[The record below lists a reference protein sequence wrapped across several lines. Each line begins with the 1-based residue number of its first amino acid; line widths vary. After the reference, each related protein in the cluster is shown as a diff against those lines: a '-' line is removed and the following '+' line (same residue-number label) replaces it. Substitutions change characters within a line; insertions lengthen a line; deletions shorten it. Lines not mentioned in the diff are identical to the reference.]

1 MALSKRF
8 IIIAPTTPH
17 NIAAKKIPKML
28 ASVPNNG
35 ISIAIKGTDI
45 KSFSKTKSDSLFDYF
60 MGGKKTEEI
69 MKENQMKREEIAML
83 KDGTFLKDK
92 DVPLMQKRWCKYAEN
107 SNIQMTV
114 LSFYQNYIDEN
125 INISFD
131 NGNIIMERDNN
142 ESNLLFNFVLDKE
155 TESKYF
161 IKNLNFYI
169 DTKVKTNHLQIDDD
183 RIIIEYDLW
192 LSDEYSGNFKYE
204 IILKEV

>member
-1 MALSKRF
+1 M
-8 IIIAPTTPH
+8 
-17 NIAAKKIPKML
+17 KKVYIDYKIK
-28 ASVPNNG
+28 NN
-35 ISIAIKGTDI
+35 D
-45 KSFSKTKSDSLFDYF
+45 
-60 MGGKKTEEI
+60 EI
-69 MKENQMKREEIAML
+69 LKKENLEAVYKVNEYL
-83 KDGTFLKDK
+83 KIKD
-92 DVPLMQKRWCKYAEN
+92 
-107 SNIQMTV
+107 
-114 LSFYQNYIDEN
+114 IDEN

-169 DTKVKTNHLQIDDD
+169 DKKLKTNHLQIDDD

>member
-1 MALSKRF
+1 M
-8 IIIAPTTPH
+8 
-17 NIAAKKIPKML
+17 KKVYIDYKIK
-28 ASVPNNG
+28 NN
-35 ISIAIKGTDI
+35 D
-45 KSFSKTKSDSLFDYF
+45 
-60 MGGKKTEEI
+60 EI
-69 MKENQMKREEIAML
+69 LKKENLEAVYKVNEYL
-83 KDGTFLKDK
+83 KIKD
-92 DVPLMQKRWCKYAEN
+92 
-107 SNIQMTV
+107 
-114 LSFYQNYIDEN
+114 IDEN
-125 INISFD
+125 INIFFN

>member
-1 MALSKRF
+1 M
-8 IIIAPTTPH
+8 
-17 NIAAKKIPKML
+17 KKVYIDYKIK
-28 ASVPNNG
+28 NN
-35 ISIAIKGTDI
+35 D
-45 KSFSKTKSDSLFDYF
+45 
-60 MGGKKTEEI
+60 EI
-69 MKENQMKREEIAML
+69 LKKENLEAVYKVNEYL
-83 KDGTFLKDK
+83 KIKD
-92 DVPLMQKRWCKYAEN
+92 
-107 SNIQMTV
+107 
-114 LSFYQNYIDEN
+114 IDEN

-183 RIIIEYDLW
+183 KIIIEYDLW

>member
-1 MALSKRF
+1 MSAFLLYVWYN
-8 IIIAPTTPH
+8 ATW
-17 NIAAKKIPKML
+17 KKDWWFFLKKVYIDYKIK
-28 ASVPNNG
+28 NN
-35 ISIAIKGTDI
+35 D
-45 KSFSKTKSDSLFDYF
+45 
-60 MGGKKTEEI
+60 EI
-69 MKENQMKREEIAML
+69 LKKENLEAVYKVNEYL
-83 KDGTFLKDK
+83 KIKD
-92 DVPLMQKRWCKYAEN
+92 
-107 SNIQMTV
+107 
-114 LSFYQNYIDEN
+114 IDEN

>member
-1 MALSKRF
+1 M
-8 IIIAPTTPH
+8 
-17 NIAAKKIPKML
+17 KKVYIDYKIK
-28 ASVPNNG
+28 NN
-35 ISIAIKGTDI
+35 D
-45 KSFSKTKSDSLFDYF
+45 
-60 MGGKKTEEI
+60 EI
-69 MKENQMKREEIAML
+69 LKKENLEAVYKVNEYL
-83 KDGTFLKDK
+83 KIKD
-92 DVPLMQKRWCKYAEN
+92 
-107 SNIQMTV
+107 
-114 LSFYQNYIDEN
+114 IDEN
-125 INISFD
+125 INISFN

-161 IKNLNFYI
+161 IKSLNFYI

>member
-1 MALSKRF
+1 M
-8 IIIAPTTPH
+8 
-17 NIAAKKIPKML
+17 KKVYIDYKIK
-28 ASVPNNG
+28 NN
-35 ISIAIKGTDI
+35 D
-45 KSFSKTKSDSLFDYF
+45 
-60 MGGKKTEEI
+60 EI
-69 MKENQMKREEIAML
+69 LKKENLEAVYKVNEYL
-83 KDGTFLKDK
+83 KIKD
-92 DVPLMQKRWCKYAEN
+92 
-107 SNIQMTV
+107 
-114 LSFYQNYIDEN
+114 IDEN

-183 RIIIEYDLW
+183 RIIIEYDLR

>member
-1 MALSKRF
+1 MNENKTNINWYPGHMA
-8 IIIAPTTPH
+8 
-17 NIAAKKIPKML
+17 
-28 ASVPNNG
+28 
-35 ISIAIKGTDI
+35 
-45 KSFSKTKSDSLFDYF
+45 KTKRQIKEKIDLIDIIYEVVDSRIPISS
-60 MGGKKTEEI
+60 KI
-69 MKENQMKREEIAML
+69 
-83 KDGTFLKDK
+83 KD
-92 DVPLMQKRWCKYAEN
+92 
-107 SNIQMTV
+107 
-114 LSFYQNYIDEN
+114 IDEN
-125 INISFD
+125 INISFN

>member
-1 MALSKRF
+1 MSAFLLY
-8 IIIAPTTPH
+8 IWYNATW
-17 NIAAKKIPKML
+17 KKDWWFFLKKVYIDYKIK
-28 ASVPNNG
+28 NN
-35 ISIAIKGTDI
+35 D
-45 KSFSKTKSDSLFDYF
+45 
-60 MGGKKTEEI
+60 EI
-69 MKENQMKREEIAML
+69 LKKENLEAVYKVNEYL
-83 KDGTFLKDK
+83 KIKD
-92 DVPLMQKRWCKYAEN
+92 
-107 SNIQMTV
+107 
-114 LSFYQNYIDEN
+114 IDEN
-125 INISFD
+125 INIFFD

>member
-1 MALSKRF
+1 M
-8 IIIAPTTPH
+8 
-17 NIAAKKIPKML
+17 KKVYIDYKIK
-28 ASVPNNG
+28 NN
-35 ISIAIKGTDI
+35 D
-45 KSFSKTKSDSLFDYF
+45 
-60 MGGKKTEEI
+60 EI
-69 MKENQMKREEIAML
+69 VKKENLEAVYKVNEYL
-83 KDGTFLKDK
+83 KIKD
-92 DVPLMQKRWCKYAEN
+92 
-107 SNIQMTV
+107 
-114 LSFYQNYIDEN
+114 IDEN
-125 INISFD
+125 INISFN

>member
-1 MALSKRF
+1 MSAFLLYIWYNATWKKDWWF
-8 IIIAPTTPH
+8 FLKKVYINYKIKNNNEII
-17 NIAAKKIPKML
+17 K
-28 ASVPNNG
+28 
-35 ISIAIKGTDI
+35 
-45 KSFSKTKSDSLFDYF
+45 
-60 MGGKKTEEI
+60 
-69 MKENQMKREEIAML
+69 KENLEAVYKVNEYL
-83 KDGTFLKDK
+83 KIKD
-92 DVPLMQKRWCKYAEN
+92 
-107 SNIQMTV
+107 T
-114 LSFYQNYIDEN
+114 DEN
-125 INISFD
+125 INISFN

-161 IKNLNFYI
+161 IKSLNFYI

>member
-1 MALSKRF
+1 M
-8 IIIAPTTPH
+8 
-17 NIAAKKIPKML
+17 KKVYIDYKIK
-28 ASVPNNG
+28 NNN
-35 ISIAIKGTDI
+35 
-45 KSFSKTKSDSLFDYF
+45 
-60 MGGKKTEEI
+60 EI
-69 MKENQMKREEIAML
+69 VKKENLEAVYKVNEYL
-83 KDGTFLKDK
+83 KIKD
-92 DVPLMQKRWCKYAEN
+92 
-107 SNIQMTV
+107 
-114 LSFYQNYIDEN
+114 IDEN
-125 INISFD
+125 INIFFN

>member
-1 MALSKRF
+1 MSAFLLY
-8 IIIAPTTPH
+8 IWYNATW
-17 NIAAKKIPKML
+17 KKDWWFFLKKVYIDYKIK
-28 ASVPNNG
+28 NNN
-35 ISIAIKGTDI
+35 
-45 KSFSKTKSDSLFDYF
+45 
-60 MGGKKTEEI
+60 EI
-69 MKENQMKREEIAML
+69 VKKENLEAVYKVNEYL
-83 KDGTFLKDK
+83 KIKD
-92 DVPLMQKRWCKYAEN
+92 
-107 SNIQMTV
+107 
-114 LSFYQNYIDEN
+114 IDEN

-169 DTKVKTNHLQIDDD
+169 DTKIKTNHLQIDDD

>member
-1 MALSKRF
+1 M
-8 IIIAPTTPH
+8 
-17 NIAAKKIPKML
+17 KKVYIDYKIK
-28 ASVPNNG
+28 NN
-35 ISIAIKGTDI
+35 D
-45 KSFSKTKSDSLFDYF
+45 
-60 MGGKKTEEI
+60 EI
-69 MKENQMKREEIAML
+69 LKKENLEAIYKVNEYL
-83 KDGTFLKDK
+83 KIKD
-92 DVPLMQKRWCKYAEN
+92 
-107 SNIQMTV
+107 
-114 LSFYQNYIDEN
+114 IDEN
-125 INISFD
+125 INISFN

>member
-1 MALSKRF
+1 M
-8 IIIAPTTPH
+8 
-17 NIAAKKIPKML
+17 KKVYIDYKIK
-28 ASVPNNG
+28 NND
-35 ISIAIKGTDI
+35 DI
-45 KSFSKTKSDSLFDYF
+45 LK
-60 MGGKKTEEI
+60 
-69 MKENQMKREEIAML
+69 KENLEAVYKVDEYL
-83 KDGTFLKDK
+83 KIKD
-92 DVPLMQKRWCKYAEN
+92 
-107 SNIQMTV
+107 
-114 LSFYQNYIDEN
+114 IDEN

-169 DTKVKTNHLQIDDD
+169 DTKVKTNHLQIDND

-204 IILKEV
+204 IVLKEV

>member
-1 MALSKRF
+1 M
-8 IIIAPTTPH
+8 
-17 NIAAKKIPKML
+17 KKVYIDYKIK
-28 ASVPNNG
+28 NN
-35 ISIAIKGTDI
+35 D
-45 KSFSKTKSDSLFDYF
+45 
-60 MGGKKTEEI
+60 EI
-69 MKENQMKREEIAML
+69 LKKENLEAVYKVNEYL
-83 KDGTFLKDK
+83 KIKDK
-92 DVPLMQKRWCKYAEN
+92 
-107 SNIQMTV
+107 
-114 LSFYQNYIDEN
+114 DEN

>member
-1 MALSKRF
+1 M
-8 IIIAPTTPH
+8 
-17 NIAAKKIPKML
+17 KKVYIDYKIK
-28 ASVPNNG
+28 NN
-35 ISIAIKGTDI
+35 D
-45 KSFSKTKSDSLFDYF
+45 
-60 MGGKKTEEI
+60 EI
-69 MKENQMKREEIAML
+69 LKRENLEAVYKVNEYL
-83 KDGTFLKDK
+83 KIKD
-92 DVPLMQKRWCKYAEN
+92 
-107 SNIQMTV
+107 
-114 LSFYQNYIDEN
+114 IDEN

>member
-1 MALSKRF
+1 M
-8 IIIAPTTPH
+8 
-17 NIAAKKIPKML
+17 KKVYIDYKIK
-28 ASVPNNG
+28 NN
-35 ISIAIKGTDI
+35 D
-45 KSFSKTKSDSLFDYF
+45 
-60 MGGKKTEEI
+60 EI
-69 MKENQMKREEIAML
+69 LKKENLEAVYKVNEYL
-83 KDGTFLKDK
+83 KIKD
-92 DVPLMQKRWCKYAEN
+92 
-107 SNIQMTV
+107 
-114 LSFYQNYIDEN
+114 IDEN

-142 ESNLLFNFVLDKE
+142 ESNILFNFVLDKE

>member
-1 MALSKRF
+1 L
-8 IIIAPTTPH
+8 
-17 NIAAKKIPKML
+17 KKVYIDYKIK
-28 ASVPNNG
+28 NN
-35 ISIAIKGTDI
+35 D
-45 KSFSKTKSDSLFDYF
+45 
-60 MGGKKTEEI
+60 EI
-69 MKENQMKREEIAML
+69 LKKENLEAVYKVNEYL
-83 KDGTFLKDK
+83 KIKDIDG
-92 DVPLMQKRWCKYAEN
+92 
-107 SNIQMTV
+107 
-114 LSFYQNYIDEN
+114 N

>member
-1 MALSKRF
+1 MSAFLLY
-8 IIIAPTTPH
+8 IWYNATW
-17 NIAAKKIPKML
+17 KKDWWFFLKKVYIDYKIK
-28 ASVPNNG
+28 NN
-35 ISIAIKGTDI
+35 D
-45 KSFSKTKSDSLFDYF
+45 
-60 MGGKKTEEI
+60 EI
-69 MKENQMKREEIAML
+69 LKKENLEAVYKVNEYL
-83 KDGTFLKDK
+83 KIKD
-92 DVPLMQKRWCKYAEN
+92 
-107 SNIQMTV
+107 
-114 LSFYQNYIDEN
+114 IDEN

-161 IKNLNFYI
+161 IKKLNFYI

>member
-1 MALSKRF
+1 MSAFLLY
-8 IIIAPTTPH
+8 IWYNATW
-17 NIAAKKIPKML
+17 KKDWWFFLKKVYIDYKIK
-28 ASVPNNG
+28 NN
-35 ISIAIKGTDI
+35 D
-45 KSFSKTKSDSLFDYF
+45 
-60 MGGKKTEEI
+60 EI
-69 MKENQMKREEIAML
+69 LKRENLEAVYKVNEYL
-83 KDGTFLKDK
+83 KIKD
-92 DVPLMQKRWCKYAEN
+92 
-107 SNIQMTV
+107 
-114 LSFYQNYIDEN
+114 IDEN

>member
-1 MALSKRF
+1 MIFL
-8 IIIAPTTPH
+8 
-17 NIAAKKIPKML
+17 KKVYIDYKIK
-28 ASVPNNG
+28 NN
-35 ISIAIKGTDI
+35 D
-45 KSFSKTKSDSLFDYF
+45 
-60 MGGKKTEEI
+60 EI
-69 MKENQMKREEIAML
+69 LKKENLEAVYKVNEYL
-83 KDGTFLKDK
+83 KIKD
-92 DVPLMQKRWCKYAEN
+92 
-107 SNIQMTV
+107 
-114 LSFYQNYIDEN
+114 IDEN
-125 INISFD
+125 INISFN

-169 DTKVKTNHLQIDDD
+169 DTKIKTNHLQIDDD

>member
-1 MALSKRF
+1 M
-8 IIIAPTTPH
+8 
-17 NIAAKKIPKML
+17 KKVYIDYKIK
-28 ASVPNNG
+28 NN
-35 ISIAIKGTDI
+35 D
-45 KSFSKTKSDSLFDYF
+45 
-60 MGGKKTEEI
+60 EI
-69 MKENQMKREEIAML
+69 LKKENLEAVYKVNEYL
-83 KDGTFLKDK
+83 KIKD
-92 DVPLMQKRWCKYAEN
+92 
-107 SNIQMTV
+107 
-114 LSFYQNYIDEN
+114 IDEN
-125 INISFD
+125 INISF
-131 NGNIIMERDNN
+131 NNCNIIMERDNN

>member
-1 MALSKRF
+1 M
-8 IIIAPTTPH
+8 
-17 NIAAKKIPKML
+17 KKIYIDYKIK
-28 ASVPNNG
+28 NN
-35 ISIAIKGTDI
+35 D
-45 KSFSKTKSDSLFDYF
+45 
-60 MGGKKTEEI
+60 EI
-69 MKENQMKREEIAML
+69 LKKENLEAVYKVNEYL
-83 KDGTFLKDK
+83 KIKD
-92 DVPLMQKRWCKYAEN
+92 
-107 SNIQMTV
+107 
-114 LSFYQNYIDEN
+114 IDEN

>member
-1 MALSKRF
+1 M
-8 IIIAPTTPH
+8 
-17 NIAAKKIPKML
+17 KKVYIDYKIK
-28 ASVPNNG
+28 NN
-35 ISIAIKGTDI
+35 D
-45 KSFSKTKSDSLFDYF
+45 
-60 MGGKKTEEI
+60 EI
-69 MKENQMKREEIAML
+69 LKKENLEAVYKVNEYL
-83 KDGTFLKDK
+83 KIKD
-92 DVPLMQKRWCKYAEN
+92 
-107 SNIQMTV
+107 
-114 LSFYQNYIDEN
+114 IDEN
-125 INISFD
+125 INISFN
-131 NGNIIMERDNN
+131 NGNIIMERDND

>member
-1 MALSKRF
+1 M
-8 IIIAPTTPH
+8 
-17 NIAAKKIPKML
+17 KKVYIDYKL
-28 ASVPNNG
+28 KNN
-35 ISIAIKGTDI
+35 D
-45 KSFSKTKSDSLFDYF
+45 
-60 MGGKKTEEI
+60 EI
-69 MKENQMKREEIAML
+69 LKKENLEAVYKVNEYL
-83 KDGTFLKDK
+83 KIKD
-92 DVPLMQKRWCKYAEN
+92 
-107 SNIQMTV
+107 
-114 LSFYQNYIDEN
+114 IDEN

>member
-1 MALSKRF
+1 M
-8 IIIAPTTPH
+8 
-17 NIAAKKIPKML
+17 KKVYIDYKIK
-28 ASVPNNG
+28 NN
-35 ISIAIKGTDI
+35 D
-45 KSFSKTKSDSLFDYF
+45 
-60 MGGKKTEEI
+60 EI
-69 MKENQMKREEIAML
+69 LKKENLEAIYKVNEYL
-83 KDGTFLKDK
+83 K
-92 DVPLMQKRWCKYAEN
+92 
-107 SNIQMTV
+107 I
-114 LSFYQNYIDEN
+114 NYIDEN

>member
-1 MALSKRF
+1 M
-8 IIIAPTTPH
+8 
-17 NIAAKKIPKML
+17 KKVYIDYKIK
-28 ASVPNNG
+28 NN
-35 ISIAIKGTDI
+35 D
-45 KSFSKTKSDSLFDYF
+45 
-60 MGGKKTEEI
+60 EI
-69 MKENQMKREEIAML
+69 LKKENLEAVYKVNEYL
-83 KDGTFLKDK
+83 KIKD
-92 DVPLMQKRWCKYAEN
+92 
-107 SNIQMTV
+107 
-114 LSFYQNYIDEN
+114 IDEN

-169 DTKVKTNHLQIDDD
+169 DTKVKTNHLQIDND

>member
-1 MALSKRF
+1 M
-8 IIIAPTTPH
+8 
-17 NIAAKKIPKML
+17 KKVYIDYKIK
-28 ASVPNNG
+28 NN
-35 ISIAIKGTDI
+35 D
-45 KSFSKTKSDSLFDYF
+45 
-60 MGGKKTEEI
+60 EI
-69 MKENQMKREEIAML
+69 VKKENLEAVYKVNEYL
-83 KDGTFLKDK
+83 KIKD
-92 DVPLMQKRWCKYAEN
+92 
-107 SNIQMTV
+107 
-114 LSFYQNYIDEN
+114 IDEN
-125 INISFD
+125 INISFN

-183 RIIIEYDLW
+183 KIIIEYDLW

>member
-1 MALSKRF
+1 M
-8 IIIAPTTPH
+8 
-17 NIAAKKIPKML
+17 KKVYIDYKIK
-28 ASVPNNG
+28 NNDE
-35 ISIAIKGTDI
+35 ILKKEILEAVYKVNEYLKIKD
-45 KSFSKTKSDSLFDYF
+45 
-60 MGGKKTEEI
+60 
-69 MKENQMKREEIAML
+69 
-83 KDGTFLKDK
+83 
-92 DVPLMQKRWCKYAEN
+92 
-107 SNIQMTV
+107 
-114 LSFYQNYIDEN
+114 IDEN
-125 INISFD
+125 INISF
-131 NGNIIMERDNN
+131 NTGNIIMERDNN

>member
-1 MALSKRF
+1 L
-8 IIIAPTTPH
+8 
-17 NIAAKKIPKML
+17 KKVYIDYKIK
-28 ASVPNNG
+28 NN
-35 ISIAIKGTDI
+35 D
-45 KSFSKTKSDSLFDYF
+45 
-60 MGGKKTEEI
+60 EI
-69 MKENQMKREEIAML
+69 LKKENLEAVYKVNEYL
-83 KDGTFLKDK
+83 KIKD
-92 DVPLMQKRWCKYAEN
+92 
-107 SNIQMTV
+107 
-114 LSFYQNYIDEN
+114 IDEN
-125 INISFD
+125 INISFN

>member
-1 MALSKRF
+1 M
-8 IIIAPTTPH
+8 
-17 NIAAKKIPKML
+17 KKVYIDYKIK
-28 ASVPNNG
+28 NN
-35 ISIAIKGTDI
+35 D
-45 KSFSKTKSDSLFDYF
+45 
-60 MGGKKTEEI
+60 EI
-69 MKENQMKREEIAML
+69 LKKENLEAVYKVNEYL
-83 KDGTFLKDK
+83 KIKDK
-92 DVPLMQKRWCKYAEN
+92 
-107 SNIQMTV
+107 
-114 LSFYQNYIDEN
+114 DEN
-125 INISFD
+125 INISFN

-169 DTKVKTNHLQIDDD
+169 DTKVKTNHLQIDND

>member
-1 MALSKRF
+1 M
-8 IIIAPTTPH
+8 
-17 NIAAKKIPKML
+17 KKVYIDYKIK
-28 ASVPNNG
+28 NN
-35 ISIAIKGTDI
+35 D
-45 KSFSKTKSDSLFDYF
+45 
-60 MGGKKTEEI
+60 EI
-69 MKENQMKREEIAML
+69 LKKENLEAVYKVNEYL
-83 KDGTFLKDK
+83 KIKD
-92 DVPLMQKRWCKYAEN
+92 
-107 SNIQMTV
+107 
-114 LSFYQNYIDEN
+114 IDEN

-169 DTKVKTNHLQIDDD
+169 DTKIKTNHLQIDDD

>member
-1 MALSKRF
+1 MSAFLLY
-8 IIIAPTTPH
+8 IWYNATW
-17 NIAAKKIPKML
+17 KKDWWFFLKKVYIDYKIK
-28 ASVPNNG
+28 NN
-35 ISIAIKGTDI
+35 D
-45 KSFSKTKSDSLFDYF
+45 
-60 MGGKKTEEI
+60 EI
-69 MKENQMKREEIAML
+69 LKKENLEAVYKVNEYL
-83 KDGTFLKDK
+83 KIKDK
-92 DVPLMQKRWCKYAEN
+92 
-107 SNIQMTV
+107 
-114 LSFYQNYIDEN
+114 DEN
-125 INISFD
+125 INISFN

>member
-1 MALSKRF
+1 MSAFLLY
-8 IIIAPTTPH
+8 IWYNATW
-17 NIAAKKIPKML
+17 KKDWWFFLKKVYIDYKIK
-28 ASVPNNG
+28 NN
-35 ISIAIKGTDI
+35 D
-45 KSFSKTKSDSLFDYF
+45 
-60 MGGKKTEEI
+60 EI
-69 MKENQMKREEIAML
+69 VKKENLEAVYKVNEYL
-83 KDGTFLKDK
+83 KIKD
-92 DVPLMQKRWCKYAEN
+92 
-107 SNIQMTV
+107 
-114 LSFYQNYIDEN
+114 IDEN

>member
-1 MALSKRF
+1 M
-8 IIIAPTTPH
+8 
-17 NIAAKKIPKML
+17 KKVYIDYKIK
-28 ASVPNNG
+28 NN
-35 ISIAIKGTDI
+35 D
-45 KSFSKTKSDSLFDYF
+45 
-60 MGGKKTEEI
+60 EI
-69 MKENQMKREEIAML
+69 LKKENLEAIYKVNEYL
-83 KDGTFLKDK
+83 KIKD
-92 DVPLMQKRWCKYAEN
+92 
-107 SNIQMTV
+107 
-114 LSFYQNYIDEN
+114 IDEN

>member
-1 MALSKRF
+1 M
-8 IIIAPTTPH
+8 
-17 NIAAKKIPKML
+17 KKVYIDYKIK
-28 ASVPNNG
+28 NNN
-35 ISIAIKGTDI
+35 
-45 KSFSKTKSDSLFDYF
+45 
-60 MGGKKTEEI
+60 EI
-69 MKENQMKREEIAML
+69 VKKENLEAVYKVNEYL
-83 KDGTFLKDK
+83 KIKD
-92 DVPLMQKRWCKYAEN
+92 
-107 SNIQMTV
+107 
-114 LSFYQNYIDEN
+114 IDEN
-125 INISFD
+125 INISFN